1 MPLYRY
7 KACREG
13 MPPVRGRVSASS
25 PEEALAQLRAKGLF
39 VTALRKEGLSLFK
52 AHPFRKSLRLSRFC
66 RTWSSLLSAG
76 LPLMETLSLME
87 SQEGRQGGAILSHV
101 AAGIETGQSLTA
113 SFRGSG
119 EFPLFFLAML
129 SVGER
134 SGTLPEQL
142 LTLSCYYEKEQK
154 LRQNLRNAAAYPVFL
169 LCASLLVCAAV
180 LTVILPA
187 FARLFENLGMAL
199 PLPAQAALE
208 TGIFLRHTGPWLF
221 AAVLAAVLFLSLR
234 RRSERGRLQID
245 RFWLRPLFLR
255 RLVLIRFC
263 RAMDA
268 LLQSGSP
275 LSDALESAAAVMG
288 NHSAAASAMD
298 VAAAVR
304 QGGSF
309 PDALERSPFSM
320 PLLSRMAKAGME
332 SGKLPEFLLRTAS
345 LLTEE
350 EERALARFQAA
361 AGPVLITA
369 AGLFTAAIVLS
380 VMIPLFSAVSGGLP

>member
-13 MPPVRGRVSASS
+13 MPPVRGRLSASS
-25 PEEALAQLRAKGLF
+25 LEEALARLRAKGLF
-39 VTALRKEGLSLFK
+39 VTALKKEKMSFFK
-52 AHPFRKSLRLSRFC
+52 AHPFQKSLRLSRFC

-87 SQEGRQGGAILSHV
+87 SQEGRQGGAILSCV
-101 AAGIETGQSLTA
+101 AAGIETGQSLIA

-119 EFPLFFLAML
+119 EFPPFFLAML

-142 LTLSCYYEKEQK
+142 LALSLYYEKEQK

-180 LTVILPA
+180 LTMILPA

-199 PLPAQAALE
+199 PMPARAALKV
-208 TGIFLRHTGPWLF
+208 GLFLRYGGPWLLT
-221 AAVLAAVLFLSLR
+221 AVLAAVLFLSMR
-234 RRSERGRLQID
+234 RRSEAGRLQID
-245 RFWLRPLFLR
+245 GLLLRPFFLR

-263 RAMDA
+263 RAMAA

-288 NHSAAASAMD
+288 NRSAAASAID

-309 PDALERSPFSM
+309 PDALERAPFSM
-320 PLLSRMAKAGME
+320 PLLSRMARAGME
-332 SGKLPEFLLRTAS
+332 SGKLPEFLLRAAS

-350 EERALARFQAA
+350 EERALARFQSA
-361 AGPVLITA
+361 AGPVLITL

-380 VMIPLFSAVSGGLP
+380 VMLPLFSAVSGGLP